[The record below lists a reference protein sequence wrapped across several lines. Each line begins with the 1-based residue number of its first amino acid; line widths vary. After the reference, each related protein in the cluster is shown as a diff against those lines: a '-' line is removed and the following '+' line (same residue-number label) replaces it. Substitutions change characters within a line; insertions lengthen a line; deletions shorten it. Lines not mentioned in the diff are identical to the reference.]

1 VLETPAP
8 RDEDRRNSQG
18 HLLASKHIC
27 THVYKHERVKEG
39 GREGGRERERER
51 ERERTLTIKSYLIF
65 GQVWRC
71 GCVKSQELAAVV
83 TIDFWGLPTVN
94 LSRVSLY
101 SESWP

>member
-1 VLETPAP
+1 MLETPAP

-39 GREGGRERERER
+39 GR